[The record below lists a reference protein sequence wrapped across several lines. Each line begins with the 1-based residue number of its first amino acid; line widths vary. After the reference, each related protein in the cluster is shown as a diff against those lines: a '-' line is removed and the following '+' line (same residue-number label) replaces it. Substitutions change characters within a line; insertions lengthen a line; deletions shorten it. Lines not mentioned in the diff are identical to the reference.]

1 MLTVKSIVRSPACL
15 TGLAAAAIFL
25 LDLELPNG
33 VVDGIL
39 YVLVILLSARIPR
52 PPATLYAAVLLMPLM
67 VFGFLLSPMAAPV
80 WVAVTNRV
88 VSILVVWIT
97 ACLIWRHAR
106 SICAADKIA
115 HPETLLTAAVRDDLV
130 LQLGI
135 IEWRLQRLPYFA
147 GRASELKKET
157 LILSSA
163 LKNAR
168 RCVRTMEMKITA
180 LDELTLVN
188 K

>member
-1 MLTVKSIVRSPACL
+1 MPTVKSIVRSPACL

-52 PPATLYAAVLLMPLM
+52 AQATWYAAALLMPLM

-80 WVAVTNRV
+80 WVAVTNRL
-88 VSILVVWIT
+88 VSVLVVWTT
-97 ACLIWRHAR
+97 ACLIWRHSR
-106 SICAADKIA
+106 GLVVADKIS
-115 HPETLLTAAVRDDLV
+115 HPAIALTDAVRDDLI

-135 IEWRLQRLPYFA
+135 IEWRLQRLPYYA
-147 GRASELKKET
+147 GRASELKKEA

-168 RCVRTMEMKITA
+168 HCVRATSASAHPPHQTGA
-180 LDELTLVN
+180 R
-188 K
+188 